1 MISIRALTVLLIA
14 VAAVGCGKP
23 GSPPVK
29 GPQPEALPAYQVDAA
44 FRLPESRTWEKARRR
59 GHLVVGAK
67 EDQPYMG
74 EKDPASG
81 RYSGFDIEIAKM
93 MSASLGFDPKTIEF
107 RTIASANRETALQNG
122 QIDYYVGTYTI
133 NDNRK
138 KQVGFAGPYFM
149 AGQSLLVRRNEK
161 DIKGPQ
167 DLAGKKVC
175 SAAGSTPYQRLQ
187 KEFPKA
193 VLVAY
198 DTYSACVDNLLTYQ
212 VDAVSTDDSI
222 LLGYAA
228 KVPEELKVVGEPFSK
243 EPYGIGVPRSDNALR
258 FALDDALE
266 AQEKNGNW
274 KRAYAA
280 TLGLSGVPAPTP
292 PPSTAT
298 PRAEGEGTDMDV
310 LTENF
315 AVYGKGFLGTVQLTV
330 YASLLALVLGF
341 VMASFRVAPVGSFR
355 VFGTVWVTVL
365 RNTPLTLL
373 FFAVLL
379 GLPRFGIVL
388 PFQLFAIL
396 ALGCY
401 TSAFICEVLRSGI
414 NTVPK
419 GQGEAARSLGM
430 NFGQTLGTV
439 VLPQAFR
446 SVIPPIGSTLI
457 ALAKNSAIAGA
468 FSVNELLGTYKTLN
482 ELGYSIVWTFFWIAV
497 GYLIITLSI
506 SALFNVLEKRYG
518 VAR

>member
-29 GPQPEALPAYQVDAA
+29 GPQPEALPAYQVDTA

-274 KRAYAA
+274 KRAYTA

-292 PPSTAT
+292 PPIDRY
-298 PRAEGEGTDMDV
+298 P
-310 LTENF
+310 
-315 AVYGKGFLGTVQLTV
+315 
-330 YASLLALVLGF
+330 AS
-341 VMASFRVAPVGSFR
+341 
-355 VFGTVWVTVL
+355 
-365 RNTPLTLL
+365 
-373 FFAVLL
+373 
-379 GLPRFGIVL
+379 
-388 PFQLFAIL
+388 
-396 ALGCY
+396 
-401 TSAFICEVLRSGI
+401 
-414 NTVPK
+414 
-419 GQGEAARSLGM
+419 
-430 NFGQTLGTV
+430 
-439 VLPQAFR
+439 
-446 SVIPPIGSTLI
+446 
-457 ALAKNSAIAGA
+457 
-468 FSVNELLGTYKTLN
+468 
-482 ELGYSIVWTFFWIAV
+482 
-497 GYLIITLSI
+497 
-506 SALFNVLEKRYG
+506 
-518 VAR
+518 